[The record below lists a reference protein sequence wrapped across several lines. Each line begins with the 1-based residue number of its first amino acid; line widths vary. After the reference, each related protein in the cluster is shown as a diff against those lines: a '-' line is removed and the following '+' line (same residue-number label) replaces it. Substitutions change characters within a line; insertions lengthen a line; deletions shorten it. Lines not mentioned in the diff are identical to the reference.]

1 MERRGEHK
9 LTARIL
15 SIAIASRRLFTCR
28 KMEVE
33 A

>member
-28 KMEVE
+28 I
-33 A
+33 